1 MKEKYFIVCSNG
13 KNYSIWE
20 FEFKI
25 LVKGKEL

>member
-1 MKEKYFIVCSNG
+1 MKEKYFIVCPNE

-25 LVKGKEL
+25 LVKEKEL